1 MSNHIKIDEDYVKS
15 LLENAAWGHDV
26 QLQEEVQEEV
36 IVEEHVCPLC
46 ESKLDEELSDEIVL
60 EHLEK
65 IEELL
70 EANTAG
76 PDVEP
81 SDASDRAKELAK
93 QGQAEAEKKKKVN
106 AMKEEDDDEDE
117 DVEEDKWSGQKKGDK
132 PKGKAEK
139 DDDKGDFETGARKG
153 DKSSTHAGKDFE
165 GDDDD
170 DNGDPRA
177 YGGKKGDK
185 SKTHKGKDFEG
196 KLAKKVKSLKKK

>member
-46 ESKLDEELSDEIVL
+46 ESKLDEELADEIVL
-60 EHLEK
+60 EHLGK

-70 EANTAG
+70 EANTKGSA
-76 PDVEP
+76 
-81 SDASDRAKELAK
+81 ASNRVKE
-93 QGQAEAEKKKKVN
+93 Q
-106 AMKEEDDDEDE
+106 DEDE
-117 DVEEDKWSGQKKGDK
+117 DVEEVEEDEPDVEEDKWSGQKKGDK

-170 DNGDPRA
+170 DNGDPKA
-177 YGGKKGDK
+177 FGGKKGDK